1 MTGAI
6 VTLAVCALLCSG
18 LATLGNHAIAREFR
32 DFDLRK
38 NTELLM
44 DPTIAVRYAEYRLA
58 TNIFYRQAQVFW
70 TILGLM
76 VAYRLVLMFW
86 SPDAP

>member
-1 MTGAI
+1 
-6 VTLAVCALLCSG
+6 
-18 LATLGNHAIAREFR
+18 
-32 DFDLRK
+32 
-38 NTELLM
+38 M